1 MNRNSIVQEYVTL
14 ATNEKGNLLSYYGL
28 IGVVVSS
35 ITDLR
40 LNGIVALENKKLE
53 IKKNLPDELHYLVSL
68 YEYLLEKPR
77 TMNKVMEDY
86 FMGMTDKRAKRLMAD
101 IGEALIADGFAVKGS
116 GGIFGKK
123 EVYTPVREYKE
134 SLIAAVKAEIMQKEE
149 WSVHDTSLVCIL
161 QRTDSFKQYI
171 SKYENKMLKA
181 KWKAMKKDP
190 KNKEVRDMMN
200 YVDDTVAVM
209 TACII
214 TIS

>member
-1 MNRNSIVQEYVTL
+1 MNRSSIVQEYVTL

-123 EVYTPVREYKE
+123 EVYTSWR
-134 SLIAAVKAEIMQKEE
+134 
-149 WSVHDTSLVCIL
+149 
-161 QRTDSFKQYI
+161 I
-171 SKYENKMLKA
+171 SEK
-181 KWKAMKKDP
+181 P
-190 KNKEVRDMMN
+190 
-200 YVDDTVAVM
+200 
-209 TACII
+209 
-214 TIS
+214 